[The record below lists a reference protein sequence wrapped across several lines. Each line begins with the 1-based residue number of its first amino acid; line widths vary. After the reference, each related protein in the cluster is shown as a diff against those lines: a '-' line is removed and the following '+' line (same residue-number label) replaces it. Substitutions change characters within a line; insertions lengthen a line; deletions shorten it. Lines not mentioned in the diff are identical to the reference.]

1 MNGKVCVVMME
12 AIGESEE
19 ENRNAVRLANM
30 EFLESLKTEE
40 RSLYYSL
47 DANGNKVSCLRICVI
62 YRLEFP
68 MECLE
73 TME

>member
-1 MNGKVCVVMME
+1 METDCVNGKVCMVMLE

-40 RSLYYSL
+40 KSLYYSL
-47 DANGNKVSCLRICVI
+47 DANGNTVSWL
-62 YRLEFP
+62 
-68 MECLE
+68 
-73 TME
+73 